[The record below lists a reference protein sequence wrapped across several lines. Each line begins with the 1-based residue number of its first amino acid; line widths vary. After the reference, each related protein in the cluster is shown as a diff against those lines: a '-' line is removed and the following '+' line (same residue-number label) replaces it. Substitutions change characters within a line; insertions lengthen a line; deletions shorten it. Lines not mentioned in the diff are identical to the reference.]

1 MPALADLETAN
12 ASRLGLLGRD
22 YRGVRFELCC
32 EPGDRVQAGAVL
44 MRDARRPEICFT
56 APQAVRVSHVERGAR
71 RKLVSLQMEADAEGG
86 SLELEPPASQDR
98 DGARDFMLR
107 SGGWVG
113 LRTRPFGNIPDPA
126 AEPAAL
132 LVTALDTEPGA
143 PSVATIIDAFADEF
157 SAAVDLLSNISD
169 APLYVCHASAYQPRL
184 SQTSGAICK
193 SFDGDHRAGL
203 PGRLIHA
210 LCPIGF
216 AGGEVWHIGYQQVI
230 ALGHLLKHGRP
241 WAQRVI
247 SIGGDAVSRPRS
259 LLVPAAASIDD
270 LLDGEVD
277 DGPLRIL
284 SGSAI
289 YGRELAPGQ
298 AYLGADQRQLTV
310 DRGAADAA
318 EAVEPGAIIPGD
330 WLEALAPPGIYPV
343 PLLRALQLGDA
354 ERARELGALE
364 LVEED
369 LAPLSHAC
377 VSNSDYG
384 LLLRRVLDEL
394 EGLR

>member
-1 MPALADLETAN
+1 L
-12 ASRLGLLGRD
+12 
-22 YRGVRFELCC
+22 F
-32 EPGDRVQAGAVL
+32 
-44 MRDARRPEICFT
+44 
-56 APQAVRVSHVERGAR
+56 
-71 RKLVSLQMEADAEGG
+71 
-86 SLELEPPASQDR
+86 
-98 DGARDFMLR
+98 
-107 SGGWVG
+107 
-113 LRTRPFGNIPDPA
+113 
-126 AEPAAL
+126 
-132 LVTALDTEPGA
+132 VTALDAEPMA

-157 SAAVDLLSNISD
+157 SAAVDLLSRVSE
-169 APLYVCHASAYQPRL
+169 APLYVCHAPAYQPRL
-184 SQTSGAICK
+184 SQASGAICK
-193 SFDGDHRAGL
+193 AFDGDHRAGL
-203 PGRLIHA
+203 AGRHIQA

-230 ALGHLLKHGRP
+230 ALGHLLTRGRP

-247 SIGGDAVSRPRS
+247 ALGGDAVKRPRS
-259 LLVPAAASIDD
+259 LLVPVAASIDD
-270 LLDGEVD
+270 LLDGEVE
-277 DGPLRIL
+277 DGPVRIL
-284 SGSAI
+284 NGSAI
-289 YGRELAPGQ
+289 YGREVAPGQ
-298 AYLGADQRQLTV
+298 AFLGADQRQLTV
-310 DRGAADAA
+310 NRGAAETGEVD
-318 EAVEPGAIIPGD
+318 EQGTIIPGD